1 MIKRLLVG
9 LGGTRYTPVAV
20 RYAVELARQFAASI
34 TGVTV
39 LDLTRIEAVGSVP
52 LGAGEAARELR
63 EHRLEVTRRSIEEDV
78 VEFRRACGE
87 AGLPFEVLQEVG
99 DPFDTF
105 IDLARY
111 HDLMVFGLRG
121 IFEYDVVPDPPDT
134 LARLVQSGVRPL
146 LAVSDVYRPIRR
158 VLICYSG
165 SMESAKT
172 MKRFVQLGLWPE
184 AELRIVT
191 FDRPA
196 GEAQELLAQA
206 AAYCRAHGREPS
218 TEYVPGSPKHQV
230 LPYAQQWDADLL
242 VVGNSARSL
251 LLRRVLGETALEVM
265 HNADRPL
272 FLAQ

>member
-20 RYAVELARQFAASI
+20 RYAVELAQKFGASV

-63 EHRLEVTRRSIEEDV
+63 EYRLEVTRRSIEEDIA
-78 VEFRRACGE
+78 EFGRVCRE
-87 AGLPFEVLQEVG
+87 AGVVHQVHQEVG
-99 DPFDTF
+99 DPFDAF
-105 IDLARY
+105 IDRARY
-111 HDLMVFGLRG
+111 HDLMIFGLRG

-146 LAVSDVYRPIRR
+146 LAVSDVYRAIRR

-172 MKRFVQLGLWPE
+172 MKRFVQLRLWPE

-191 FDRPA
+191 FDRPE
-196 GEAQELLAQA
+196 GEAQELLADA
-206 AAYCRAHGREPS
+206 AAFCRAHGFEAG
-218 TEYVPGSPKHQV
+218 TEFVPESPRHRL

-251 LLRRVLGETALEVM
+251 FLRRVLGETALEVM
-265 HNADRPL
+265 HHADRPL